1 MKKEREFDD
10 YKDGKKESPITK
22 ATITTSTP
30 HRSQERVGKQKEY
43 GMNTFHTH
51 TIVHA
56 CVRADTPLPTHFHKI
71 VVLNNNNYNNE
82 KIFLSLKNSYSVL
95 VKQYC

>member
-10 YKDGKKESPITK
+10 YKDGKKERPITK

-51 TIVHA
+51 THTHTIVH
-56 CVRADTPLPTHFHKI
+56 ADTPLPTHLHKI

-82 KIFLSLKNSYSVL
+82 KIFFIIEERLLGFI
-95 VKQYC
+95 KQYC